1 MKKNL
6 LSAIATLL
14 VVLMLLSA
22 LASCNTGNP
31 SKETEAKTETSQ
43 STDGN
48 DTTHTET
55 NDIGYETTDT
65 ETEENSSATENTEET
80 EPIETVTEEDTTP
93 MLSIE
98 NAELIEYAERI
109 ANGVSYYYPN
119 AKREYA
125 ILENKQMSLTYA
137 LTEAGN
143 KQVSSLKNYAGATYL
158 KDTMDIFVRM
168 KNGETFYAS
177 SSENNPTTNLYRFGY
192 YYYQARYEGQNFL
205 NTQNVTAEKVLNHMK
220 VSKFNNTERVSI
232 EKDELQIKLV
242 STSDPY
248 ICLSDYKYSAND
260 YNMLQVTMKADP
272 GLKAAQLYIIAG
284 SQSAFNNTQKS
295 DIPLIA
301 DGNYHTYLIPLF
313 LLPDYTQNLKGIRFD
328 IDGDKNCTYTF
339 KEIKLISANVENLPA
354 SISIARTFDVYSDKM
369 HHTLQVSAQLPQE
382 DIAEIGMI
390 TKIAENTVEK
400 LIVKDK
406 NGLHDTL
413 NGVDLASTEYIGFD
427 IKNAGIFGYV
437 MPYDNQSG
445 SLKVTLEDGFYVI
458 EQAKAPKDGTI
469 LPSEKET
476 NNANDLYMGQRLY
489 TDCTHTFERF
499 LAEAEEERH
508 PLTEKNFVIDTEN
521 SAKASFGGYD
531 ALRGIYVLNFSGSG
545 AGYGRPNYYPNVK
558 FEVTGDKSDR
568 RIYVMAYSDIGTV
581 EGAALLDDKD
591 MMLPVLI
598 EVGKNFSE
606 AAGERNLYNIDDPV
620 YSEAIF
626 PLVVNAEQKYGYN
639 ILNLYQNW
647 GRFPLKQI
655 SWIQFRNPYYHLSTG
670 VTETNCI
677 TPYYETRRG
686 RGLGT
691 LPDFRAMSAEP
702 FSGQQRNS
710 GGTHYFLQYT
720 DAEGNYYTSENTYD
734 ILGSFGL
741 QYADVTMGYL
751 SDDGKIKITYNHME
765 VAQTDENRTYYEMS
779 YEFLDDVSFKD
790 FSKDFSFYSVR
801 SLDPIGVY
809 TMFGYL
815 DKDNKPQVVNAK
827 KAGMPAEYYI
837 LGDNAP
843 YFSYMKMTE
852 DRGNKS
858 GYINLA
864 LLIGE
869 YEFIIGGEKANP
881 NFLAADLGGVISL
894 SLDLKEV
901 TFKKSDRIT
910 INCIL
915 LPWGSQDTIYD
926 GSNGKAPDQNV
937 RDVRQN
943 TILDPAKATA
953 DKDCTVI
960 DTAFVPMLKTTNGK
974 SAEFTL
980 SGGENNIAVRVYGFN
995 MLTVPRIQEYV
1006 NGAWVDYEVSSAKTP
1021 DVGGNRHEY
1030 DGYTVYYD
1038 GDGTFSYAFMVTMK
1052 DGAERK
1058 FKIVADTLFTGW
1070 QGVSADPETKDPID
1084 ILVDKNELYEAAL
1097 KGYYFKKVE
1106 LHEED
1111 SGFVRFYADPE
1122 KQEAHFKVF
1131 STNIETGHYL
1141 VLKYRMPKDNPSK
1154 VSTFEFYTSTIDS
1167 GAAGSN
1173 SFWSSGTLVTDGEWH
1188 VLVINLALRNN
1199 NTFTPES
1206 DGKYYANFLRLD
1218 PFNQQLKEGTYFDLQ
1233 YVGMANTLDEIKEIN
1248 ADMQVIHLSEEK
1260 SSYKEV
1266 SVSGENLT
1274 VEYIHKDSGYTYSE
1288 KKYVSIVDKAGAV
1301 TGAISTSAGVKDI
1314 VLGGTVTD
1322 AKLTIAGW
1330 AVIQGGAQKYL
1341 WSADGGKTWNEVAGT
1356 RGTSSAAM
1364 VNKANEK
1371 IAGAYS
1377 FTDADT
1383 AFGNFQ
1389 GTGVI
1394 NIDLSAY
1401 KGQTVTLTL
1410 AAVPTG
1416 EENSLCIL
1424 ANVTEI
1430 TVP

>member
-1 MKKNL
+1 MKRQKLSLISL
-6 LSAIATLL
+6 LLAIIMIVSAFAGCTTPNEQDTDTQAT
-14 VVLMLLSA
+14 
-22 LASCNTGNP
+22 T
-31 SKETEAKTETSQ
+31 TET
-43 STDGN
+43 TEN
-48 DTTHTET
+48 TTSAEK
-55 NDIGYETTDT
+55 ESVKSETDT
-65 ETEENSSATENTEET
+65 ETDEEPTET
-80 EPIETVTEEDTTP
+80 ETETEEDTTP
-93 MLSIE
+93 MLDID
-98 NAELIEYAERI
+98 NAELIEYAERM

-119 AKREYA
+119 AKRESA

-137 LTEAGN
+137 LTESGN
-143 KQVSSLKNYAGATYL
+143 KQVSSLKSYKGDTYL
-158 KDTMDIFVRM
+158 ENTMDVFVRM
-168 KNGETFYAS
+168 KTGETFYAS
-177 SSENNPTTNLYRFGY
+177 NSEDNPTTNLYRFGY

-205 NTQNVTAEKVLNHMK
+205 STANVTNEQVLNLRKTGSM
-220 VSKFNNTERVSI
+220 NNTKKESF
-232 EKDELQIKLV
+232 ENDELQIKIV
-242 STSDPY
+242 APTDPY
-248 ICLSDYKYSAND
+248 ICFADCRYSTED
-260 YNMLQVTMKADP
+260 YNMLLVTMKADA
-272 GLKAAQLYIIAG
+272 GIRAGAIYMIAG
-284 SQSAFNNTQKS
+284 SYSSFNSTQKR
-295 DIPLIA
+295 DFPLVA
-301 DGNYHTYLIPLF
+301 DGNYHTYLIPLYMI
-313 LLPDYTQNLKGIRFD
+313 PDYTGNIKGIRFD
-328 IDGDKNCTYTF
+328 IDGKQGSTYTF
-339 KEIKLISANVENLPA
+339 KELKLINVNVDNLP
-354 SISIARTFDVYSDKM
+354 SGISIARTFDVYSDKM
-369 HHTLQVSAQLPQE
+369 HHTLQVSAQVRQ
-382 DIAEIGMI
+382 DGIAEVGMI
-390 TKIAENTVEK
+390 TKINADTVEK

-406 NGLHDTL
+406 NGLHETL
-413 NGVDLASTEYIGFD
+413 DGVDFASAEYIGFD
-427 IKNAGIFGYV
+427 IKKAGIFGYI

-445 SLKVTLEDGFYVI
+445 SLKVTLENGVYVI

-489 TDCTHTFERF
+489 TDTTHTFDQF

-508 PLTEKNFVIDTEN
+508 PLNEKNFAIDKDN
-521 SAKASFGGYD
+521 SASASFGGYD
-531 ALRGIYVLNFSGSG
+531 ALRGIYVLNYSGSG

-568 RIYVMAYSDIGTV
+568 KIYVMAYSNVGTV

-606 AAGERNLYNIDDPV
+606 SAGERNLYNIDDPV

-647 GRFPLKQI
+647 GRLPVKQI
-655 SWIQFRNPYYHLSTG
+655 SGIQLYNPYYHLSTG

-677 TPYYETRRG
+677 TPYYGTRSA

-710 GGTHYFLQYT
+710 GGTHYFMQYT
-720 DAEGNYYTSENTYD
+720 DAEGNYYTTENTYNT
-734 ILGSFGL
+734 LGSFGL

-765 VAQTDENRTYYEMS
+765 MAQTDENRTYYEMS

-790 FSKDFSFYSVR
+790 FAKDFSFYSVR
-801 SLDPIGVY
+801 SIDPVGVY
-809 TMFGYL
+809 TLFGYL
-815 DKDNKPQVVNAK
+815 DKDNKSQVVDAK
-827 KAGMPAEYYI
+827 MAGDEAVYYT

-843 YFSYMKMTE
+843 YFSYMKMTD
-852 DRGNKS
+852 DRSNKS

-869 YEFIIGGEKANP
+869 YEFIIGGKEAKP
-881 NFLAADLGGVISL
+881 NFVAADLGGVISL
-894 SLDLKEV
+894 SLDLQEV
-901 TFKKSDRIT
+901 TFKKGDRFT
-910 INCIL
+910 INIIL
-915 LPWGSQDTIYD
+915 LPWGSQDTVYN

-943 TILDPAKATA
+943 TILNPHKATA
-953 DKDCTVI
+953 DKDCEVI
-960 DTAFVPMLKTTNGK
+960 DTAYVPMLKTTNGK

-980 SGGENNIAVRVYGFN
+980 SGGENNVAVRVYGFDT
-995 MLTVPRIQEYV
+995 LTVPKIQEYV
-1006 NGAWVDYEVSSAKTP
+1006 NGTWVDYEVSSAKTP
-1021 DVGGNRHEY
+1021 DAGGNRHEY

-1038 GDGTFSYAFMVTMK
+1038 GDGTFSYSFMVTMK
-1052 DGAERK
+1052 NGAARK
-1058 FKIVADTLFTGW
+1058 FKIVADTPFTGW

-1199 NTFTPES
+1199 TTFTPES

-1218 PFNQQLKEGTYFDLQ
+1218 VFNQQLKEGTYFDLQ

-1260 SSYKEV
+1260 SSYKEI
-1266 SVSGENLT
+1266 SVSGEDLT
-1274 VEYIHKDSGYTYSE
+1274 VEYIHKDSGYTYS
-1288 KKYVSIVDKAGAV
+1288 KKAYVCIVDKAGSAI
-1301 TGAISTSAGVKDI
+1301 GAISTSAGVKDI
-1314 VLGGTVTD
+1314 VLGGTVAD
-1322 AKLTIAGW
+1322 AKLTFAGW

-1341 WSADGGKTWNEVAGT
+1341 WSADGGKTWNEVTGT
-1356 RGTSSAAM
+1356 RGTSSQAM

-1371 IAGAYS
+1371 IAGAYN
-1377 FTDADT
+1377 FTTADT

-1389 GTGVI
+1389 GSGNI
-1394 NIDLSAY
+1394 QIDLSAY

-1410 AAVPTG
+1410 AAIPAG
-1416 EENSLCIL
+1416 ETNSLCIL
-1424 ANVTEI
+1424 ANVTDI